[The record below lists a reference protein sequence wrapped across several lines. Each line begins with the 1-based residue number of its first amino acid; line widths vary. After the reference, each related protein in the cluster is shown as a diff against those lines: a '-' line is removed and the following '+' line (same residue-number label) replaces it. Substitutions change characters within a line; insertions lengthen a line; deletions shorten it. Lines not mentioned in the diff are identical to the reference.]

1 MMSNG
6 KIISEI
12 SEQLLFPHIFKAFRI
27 AIQPSKLLTA
37 FMAVAVLFI
46 LGWIMDTGKTV
57 VASDGVLSG
66 RDYPT
71 ELHCFVNDRQQTDNF
86 IKDYRNKNNRVGFCA
101 VTANFY
107 AEQFN
112 RAVINVLSLNFTGA
126 VENMLACVAAA
137 EWAFRYHIVYSIVF
151 SLAGLVVISIAA
163 GAICRGAAL
172 QFALDEKPGFIES
185 LRFSIKNF
193 KSFFMA
199 AFAPAGVII
208 FFGVCVF
215 LFGLLFNI
223 PFAGELIVAVTAIL
237 LLLVGLMSAIVT
249 IGAIAG
255 AGLMFPVIA
264 YENSDNYDAIS
275 RSFSYICSRPWRI
288 AGYTIVAAVY
298 GSICYLFV
306 RFVAFLSVI
315 IAREFTAMSIWT
327 DSAKTVGLSKIA
339 VIWSKPE
346 FFNLLGRSAEV
357 SRNATESIAAVLI
370 YLSVLIVSGII
381 ISFIISFY
389 FSANSIIYALMR
401 KAIDRT
407 PLNNVYV
414 RIEEV
419 QQKQA
424 EQNQ

>member
-1 MMSNG
+1 MANG

-12 SEQLLFPHIFKAFRI
+12 SGQLLFPHIFKTFRI

-37 FMAVAVLFI
+37 FMAVAILFI

-57 VASDGVLSG
+57 VASDGGFS
-66 RDYPT
+66 RTDYPT
-71 ELHCFVNDRQQTDNF
+71 ELHCFINDRQQTDNF
-86 IKDYRNKNNRVGFCA
+86 IKDYRNKNNKVGFCA
-101 VTANFY
+101 VISTFY

-112 RAVINVLSLNFTGA
+112 RTVINVLSLNFTGA
-126 VENMLACVAAA
+126 IGNMLACVTAA
-137 EWAFRYHIVYSIVF
+137 EWAFRYHIVYSVIF

-199 AFAPAGVII
+199 AFAPAGVVI

-223 PFAGELIVAVTAIL
+223 PFAGELIVAVSTIL
-237 LLLVGLMSAIVT
+237 LLLVGLMSAIIT
-249 IGAIAG
+249 IGTIAG
-255 AGLMFPVIA
+255 SGLMFPVIA

-275 RSFSYICSRPWRI
+275 RSFSYICSRPWRM
-288 AGYTIVAAVY
+288 AGYAIAAAVY
-298 GSICYLFV
+298 GSTCYLFV
-306 RFVAFLSVI
+306 RFVAFLSVA

-327 DSAKTVGLSKIA
+327 DSAKTEGLSKIA

-346 FFNLLGRSAEV
+346 FFNLLGRGTEV
-357 SRNATESIAAVLI
+357 SRNATESIAALLV
-370 YLSVLIVSGII
+370 YLSVLLVSGII

-389 FSANSIIYALMR
+389 FSANSVIYALMR
-401 KAIDRT
+401 KTVDQT
-407 PLNNVYV
+407 SLNNVYI

-419 QQKQA
+419 QQ
-424 EQNQ
+424 EQTE

>member
-1 MMSNG
+1 
-6 KIISEI
+6 
-12 SEQLLFPHIFKAFRI
+12 
-27 AIQPSKLLTA
+27 
-37 FMAVAVLFI
+37 MAVAILFI

-57 VASDGVLSG
+57 VASGGGFS
-66 RDYPT
+66 RTDYPT
-71 ELHCFVNDRQQTDNF
+71 ELHCFINDRGQTDNF
-86 IKDYRNKNNRVGFCA
+86 IKDYRNKNNKVGFCA
-101 VTANFY
+101 VTANFC
-107 AEQFN
+107 AGQFN
-112 RAVINVLSLNFTGA
+112 EAVINVLRFNFVGA
-126 VENMLACVAAA
+126 IGNMLACVAAT
-137 EWAFRYHIVYSIVF
+137 EWAFRYHIIYSVVF
-151 SLAGLVVISIAA
+151 SMAGLIVISIAA

-193 KSFFMA
+193 RSFFMT
-199 AFAPAGVII
+199 AFAPAGVLI

-237 LLLVGLMSAIVT
+237 LLVVGLMSAIVT

-255 AGLMFPVIA
+255 SGLMFPAIA

-275 RSFSYICSRPWRI
+275 RSFSYICSRPWRM
-288 AGYTIVAAVY
+288 AGYTIAAAVY

-306 RFVAFLSVI
+306 RFVAFLSVA

-327 DSAKTVGLSKIA
+327 DSAKTEGLSKIA

-346 FFNLLGRSAEV
+346 FFNLLGRSAEA
-357 SRNATESIAAVLI
+357 SRNATESIAALLV

-389 FSANSIIYALMR
+389 FSANSVIYALMR
-401 KAIDRT
+401 KTVDQT

-419 QQKQA
+419 QQ
-424 EQNQ
+424 EQTE